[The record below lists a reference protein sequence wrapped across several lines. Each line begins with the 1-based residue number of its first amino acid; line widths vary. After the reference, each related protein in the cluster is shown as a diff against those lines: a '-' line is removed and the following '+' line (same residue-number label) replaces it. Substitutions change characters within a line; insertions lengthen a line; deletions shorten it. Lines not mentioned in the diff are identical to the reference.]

1 MPVPRPSV
9 EASKPAPEA
18 GSGEPA
24 PEKPVQGPPA
34 PATQTEK
41 PEPPP
46 PPPPIPEE
54 DAAAVAACL
63 TELRSAGAVVKEAPR
78 IDPEN
83 GCGIARPVVVGQLAS
98 DIEIKPEATLRCETA
113 LQLQRWTRDAV
124 IPAIKAAT
132 PQKRLVALNQASAYV
147 CRNRNNEPNGKL
159 SEHALGNAVD
169 IAGFTYSDGSRLA
182 IAPREKDATIEGALQ
197 RAVVASA
204 CLYFTTVLDPGS
216 DAAHETH
223 LHLDVKKRTN
233 GYRYCW

>member
-1 MPVPRPSV
+1 MPA
-9 EASKPAPEA
+9 AS
-18 GSGEPA
+18 
-24 PEKPVQGPPA
+24 
-34 PATQTEK
+34 TEK
-41 PEPPP
+41 SEEPPP

-54 DAAAVAACL
+54 DAAVVAACL
-63 TELRSAGAVVKEAPR
+63 AELRSAGAVVKEAPR

-83 GCGIARPVVVGQLAS
+83 GCGIARPVVVGRLSS

-113 LQLQRWTRDAV
+113 LKLQRWTREALM
-124 IPAIKAAT
+124 PAIKAT
-132 PQKRLVALNQASAYV
+132 LPGKGLTALDQASAYV
-147 CRNRNNEPNGKL
+147 CRNRNNAPDGKL
-159 SEHALGNAVD
+159 SEHALGNAID
-169 IAGFTYSDGSRLA
+169 IAAFTFSDGSRLA

-197 RAVVASA
+197 RAAVASA